1 MEQFA
6 RTVNSET
13 EVQKTACVYVWLEPI
28 LKWYEN
34 QEGEMVLTSELDEE
48 IR

>member
-1 MEQFA
+1 MD
-6 RTVNSET
+6 T
-13 EVQKTACVYVWLEPI
+13 QKTMCVCVRLEPI
-28 LKWYEN
+28 LKWFEN

>member
-1 MEQFA
+1 M
-6 RTVNSET
+6 
-13 EVQKTACVYVWLEPI
+13 EVQKTVCVYVLLEPI

-34 QEGEMVLTSELDEE
+34 QEGVRVLTSELDGE

>member
-1 MEQFA
+1 MEAQEA
-6 RTVNSET
+6 I
-13 EVQKTACVYVWLEPI
+13 CVYVRLELI
-28 LKWYEN
+28 LEWYEN